1 MVILV
6 CLWMVAVVW
15 PVVRC
20 LQGRQARINR
30 PALWVP
36 IYLLPGC
43 CLPEGGIR
51 YDVMRW
57 TWPDFFN
64 LWVAWTQ
71 AGREKQTK
79 TTSCCTPELQC
90 QSVHLLINAGAGH
103 AANKQTSRRK
113 QEASKSQAAMPKIT
127 HFQKVGGQ
135 SGRNQTN
142 FQIERV
148 VECVTNYTSWFEY
161 IVLYLNFQ
169 NLVFLFLI
177 VSPTLSMFR
186 AGIATQQERP
196 AGSHYTA
203 SDFV

>member
-1 MVILV
+1 M
-6 CLWMVAVVW
+6 
-15 PVVRC
+15 
-20 LQGRQARINR
+20 
-30 PALWVP
+30 
-36 IYLLPGC
+36 
-43 CLPEGGIR
+43 
-51 YDVMRW
+51 
-57 TWPDFFN
+57 T
-64 LWVAWTQ
+64 WTQ
-71 AGREKQTK
+71 AGREKQIK

-90 QSVHLLINAGAGH
+90 QSVHLLINAGRSVGPTQMQGGH

-113 QEASKSQAAMPKIT
+113 QAKQKQAAKPKIT

-161 IVLYLNFQ
+161 IVLYIYFQ
-169 NLVFLFLI
+169 NLVLLSLYI
-177 VSPTLSMFR
+177 SPTLSMFR
-186 AGIATQQERP
+186 AGIATPQERP